1 MDITDIITN
10 PVVIGLLAGLI
21 TYIYMRWRNDRNK
34 DKKKKKDINLLI
46 PFAVFVVFWFISY
59 AYFSSCDEDIV
70 TKQQATIEN
79 NIPNVF
85 ENISLKKNND
95 VSIKIKP
102 SNQVA
107 VSETSEPVSFN
118 LVSKSNGVHI
128 PDNLPDIL
136 FEMN

>member
-10 PVVIGLLAGLI
+10 PIVIGLLAGLI
-21 TYIYMRWRNDRNK
+21 TYIYMRWRNNKNK
-34 DKKKKKDINLLI
+34 DKKKRKDINLLI
-46 PFAVFVVFWFISY
+46 PFSVFVVFWFISY
-59 AYFSSCDEDIV
+59 AYFSSLDEDA
-70 TKQQATIEN
+70 TKSTPAN
-79 NIPNVF
+79 NIINVP
-85 ENISLKKNND
+85 ENTNN

-102 SNQVA
+102 SQNLNTNQKL
-107 VSETSEPVSFN
+107 SDTSEPVSFN

>member
-10 PVVIGLLAGLI
+10 PIVIGLLAGLI
-21 TYIYMRWRNDRNK
+21 TYIYMRWRNNKNK

-46 PFAVFVVFWFISY
+46 PFSVFVVFWFISY
-59 AYFSSCDEDIV
+59 AYFSSLDEDT
-70 TKQQATIEN
+70 TKSTSVN
-79 NIPNVF
+79 NIINATD
-85 ENISLKKNND
+85 NIIEKKNN

-102 SNQVA
+102 SENLNANQKI
-107 VSETSEPVSFN
+107 SDTSEPVSFN